1 SLPPPPLT
9 VKLTQTMEKKILR
22 SSLLCCIVFLLISS
36 FYGSVEA
43 GKRRIEITDD
53 LDDVEDNE
61 EDESWKTW
69 GNKAAALPE
78 FDPPP
83 DFSNMGFDQIQ
94 EEMAKRTFAPVVGFV
109 KLRLGVQRTKD
120 MVVDIAMKWT
130 KVLRTGGLGVRFMAV
145 DRSTVMFNMQNGKE
159 VTELKE
165 FVLSQEEAYEVK
177 IGKQEFRRPGDPP
190 LDDVVDKLKQSKDDE
205 DGEKDDDGESNNKD
219 EL

>member
-1 SLPPPPLT
+1 
-9 VKLTQTMEKKILR
+9 MEKISR
-22 SSLLCCIVFLLISS
+22 SSLLFCIVVLLISN
-36 FYGSVEA
+36 FHGSVEA
-43 GKRRIEITDD
+43 GN
-53 LDDVEDNE
+53 DVEDNE

-69 GNKAAALPE
+69 GNKAATPE

-83 DFSNMGFDQIQ
+83 DFTNMGFDQIQ

-109 KLRLGVQRTKD
+109 KLRLGVNRSKD

-130 KVLRTGGLGVRFMAV
+130 KVLRSGGLGVRFMAV

-159 VTELKE
+159 VTELRE

-190 LDDVVDKLKQSKDDE
+190 LDDVVDKLKQSKDDK
-205 DGEKDDDGESNNKD
+205 DGGDGDSKNDVTKD

>member
-1 SLPPPPLT
+1 
-9 VKLTQTMEKKILR
+9 MEKKILR
-22 SSLLCCIVFLLISS
+22 SSLLCCIVFLLISN

-43 GKRRIEITDD
+43 GKRRIKITDD

-61 EDESWKTW
+61 EEESWKTW
-69 GNKAAALPE
+69 GKKASTPE

-83 DFSNMGFDQIQ
+83 DFSNMRFDQIQ

-159 VTELKE
+159 VTELRE

-190 LDDVVDKLKQSKDDE
+190 LDDVVDKLKQSKGDE
-205 DGEKDDDGESNNKD
+205 DGDGNNKNDVTKD